1 MNFSSLRF
9 RISVFVMTL
18 VGVIVVGGFFAVGR
32 VVSTRVDEATQ
43 QSSKSILASLNEKVR
58 TESRN
63 LRIHAGLFADR
74 PGTKDIFQ
82 ADEATISDHFGDVIA
97 RAKVDWAVM
106 TDPNSKVLGARGLN
120 LPTEILDVGNRMF
133 MVIGGKVYITA
144 QAQIFVGEYEQARLI
159 FGTAITDAAIRSLIS
174 SSDSQAA
181 LVYKGQVLA
190 ASAPEFSNLKFEGS
204 SGEATL
210 KSEQFHWTR
219 ASLGQGLEV
228 VSLVSRVSVEQK
240 FAPIYTALAILL
252 GLGLTAGFFGA
263 RTLAQMISN
272 PLERLVGASN
282 ELEKG
287 HWPEAV
293 TTTRQDEIGGL
304 ERAFD
309 SMVFSIKS
317 SRERLLQMVDI
328 DPLTELL
335 NYRSFRRAVEEAT
348 ESEDEIWLAIAD
360 IDGFEAYNQEFGHDA
375 GDDLLVNVGRLIRSS
390 FDENAVIARYS
401 GNQFAVCAGPES
413 ELILQQIRRKVRD
426 QYPVTLSIGLAQK
439 GEANSR
445 TDLLLLSAQLAVG
458 QAKASGKNRVRLFDG
473 FGASVTDGDLSFLRQ
488 SSYAAVRALAEAVDA
503 KDEYTRGHSQR
514 VAEYARDLAARCG
527 YDSGF
532 VDLVFVTGTLHD
544 VGKIGVPDAALKK
557 PGKLTDEEFE
567 MIKLHPA
574 LGEKIVSQIPE
585 LADTIPG
592 IRGHHERYDGRGY
605 PDGLAGEEIPLTAR
619 ILAVADTYDAMT
631 SDRPYRKG
639 LDRAIAFDAI
649 LQGSGSQFDPE
660 LAAQFVDMMSARD
673 SSQAA

>member
-1 MNFSSLRF
+1 
-9 RISVFVMTL
+9 
-18 VGVIVVGGFFAVGR
+18 
-32 VVSTRVDEATQ
+32 
-43 QSSKSILASLNEKVR
+43 
-58 TESRN
+58 
-63 LRIHAGLFADR
+63 
-74 PGTKDIFQ
+74 
-82 ADEATISDHFGDVIA
+82 
-97 RAKVDWAVM
+97 
-106 TDPNSKVLGARGLN
+106 
-120 LPTEILDVGNRMF
+120 
-133 MVIGGKVYITA
+133 MV
-144 QAQIFVGEYEQARLI
+144 
-159 FGTAITDAAIRSLIS
+159 
-174 SSDSQAA
+174 
-181 LVYKGQVLA
+181 
-190 ASAPEFSNLKFEGS
+190 
-204 SGEATL
+204 
-210 KSEQFHWTR
+210 
-219 ASLGQGLEV
+219 
-228 VSLVSRVSVEQK
+228 
-240 FAPIYTALAILL
+240 
-252 GLGLTAGFFGA
+252 
-263 RTLAQMISN
+263 SN
-272 PLERLVGASN
+272 PLERLVEASN

-293 TTTRQDEIGGL
+293 STTRQDEIGGL

-309 SMVFSIKS
+309 SMVGSIKS

-335 NYRSFRRAVEEAT
+335 NYRSFRRAVEDAT
-348 ESEDEIWLAIAD
+348 DSNDEVWIAIAD

-375 GDDLLVNVGRLIRSS
+375 GDDLLVDIGRLIRAS
-390 FDENAVIARYS
+390 FDESATIARYS

-413 ELILQQIRRKVRD
+413 ELVLQQIRRKVRD

-439 GEANSR
+439 GEANGR

-473 FGASVTDGDLSFLRQ
+473 FGSSVTDGDLSFLRQ

-567 MIKLHPA
+567 MIKIHPA

-592 IRGHHERYDGRGY
+592 IRSHHERYDGRGY
-605 PDGLAGEEIPLTAR
+605 PDRLAGEQIPLIGR

-639 LDRAIAFDAI
+639 LDPSIAFEAI
-649 LQGSGSQFDPE
+649 INGKGTQFDPE
-660 LAAQFVDMMSARD
+660 FAEQFVAMMTATQSER
-673 SSQAA
+673 AA